1 MNKLYNTEKKK
12 FITYNNYKS
21 NKKNMPS
28 VMFLHGLMSHM
39 NGTKAVFLE
48 NYCKTQDYN
57 FITFDNFGHGKSSGN
72 FLDETIGSWLMGV
85 EMVLDEFLIYS
96 NDPMNGGNKQ
106 GVSVLGVHEVR
117 EYANTPKFC
126 GTNSQE
132 QKSIQ
137 PTIVI
142 GSSMGAW
149 LAILAAIKFPSK
161 ICGVVA
167 LAPAI
172 DFTETIWEN
181 LTEIQKIQMQQQ
193 KWLEV
198 GGRNCNDTYPI
209 SYQLILEAK
218 NHLLLNSNSINLKQP
233 VHLIHGMLDVDV
245 PYTISS
251 KLVEKITSDIVV
263 MKLIK
268 DGHHNLARESDL
280 AIIANS
286 LEEIINY

>member
-1 MNKLYNTEKKK
+1 MNKIYNTENKK
-12 FITYNNYKS
+12 FITYNHYKS
-21 NKKNMPS
+21 NKKSMPS

-48 NYCKTQDYN
+48 NYCKKQEYN

-85 EMVLDEFLIYS
+85 EMVLDKS
-96 NDPMNGGNKQ
+96 Q
-106 GVSVLGVHEVR
+106 
-117 EYANTPKFC
+117 FC
-126 GTNSQE
+126 KANSQE
-132 QKSIQ
+132 QKNIQ

-149 LAILAAIKFPSK
+149 LAILAAMKFPSK

-172 DFTETIWEN
+172 DFTETIWKN

-198 GGRNCNDTYPI
+198 GGRNCDNKYPI

-245 PYTISS
+245 PYSISS

-268 DGHHNLARESDL
+268 DGHHSLTRESDL

>member
-1 MNKLYNTEKKK
+1 MNKVYNTEKKK
-12 FITYNNYKS
+12 FITYNHYKS
-21 NKKNMPS
+21 NKKNRPS

-39 NGTKAVFLE
+39 NGTKAVFIE
-48 NYCKTQDYN
+48 NYCKKHNYN

-72 FLDETIGSWLMGV
+72 FLDETIGSWFMGV
-85 EMVLDEFLIYS
+85 ELVL
-96 NDPMNGGNKQ
+96 NKL
-106 GVSVLGVHEVR
+106 V
-117 EYANTPKFC
+117 
-126 GTNSQE
+126 
-132 QKSIQ
+132 IQ
-137 PTIVI
+137 PTIII

-181 LTEIQKIQMQQQ
+181 LTEIQKRQMQQQ

-198 GGRNCNDTYPI
+198 GGRNCNDKYPI

-218 NHLLLNSNSINLKQP
+218 NHLLLNSNSINLKKP
-233 VHLIHGMLDVDV
+233 IHLIHGMLDIDV

-280 AIIANS
+280 VIIANS